1 MSMSQFVAEPDF
13 PYCRGCGH
21 HLIAR
26 NTVRALEALARDPL
40 DVVLVTD
47 IGCHGIVDRSFATH
61 TIHGLHG
68 RSVALGSGIAMGVPA
83 NKDIIVFLGDG
94 GATIGLQHILE
105 AARLNVDLT
114 VVVHNNML
122 YGMTGGQPSGLTP
135 CGFRTLITREG
146 SPHPHHDL
154 CQLAHEAGAPYA
166 RRVLGLGD
174 FSDAFREALT
184 TEGFALVEVLELC
197 TSYALKM
204 NPNLHLRQLAHQA
217 GYGPRLWLG
226 EKRPALRLTVQE
238 TQPSLLEPPEIK
250 QVDVRFTTPFRSR
263 MALVVSGS
271 AGEGAQ
277 RAAELFAQAAIACGL
292 HATKKGS
299 YPVTVG
305 VGFSTAEVIVSRDP
319 IIYHGID
326 DPDYV
331 VITSDDGLARSLERV
346 QMMSRGTVWIDQSL
360 DVPDTGA
367 EVRVRDFRGRA
378 GPRNAAILGLLT
390 FAQETR
396 VIPTEAMLAAIREST
411 IEEHIPDGL
420 PRSFD

>member
-1 MSMSQFVAEPDF
+1 MSQFVAEPDF

-174 FSDAFREALT
+174 FSDAFREAFT
-184 TEGFALVEVLELC
+184 AEGFALVEVLELC

-238 TQPSLLEPPEIK
+238 TQPSL
-250 QVDVRFTTPFRSR
+250 
-263 MALVVSGS
+263 
-271 AGEGAQ
+271 
-277 RAAELFAQAAIACGL
+277 
-292 HATKKGS
+292 
-299 YPVTVG
+299 
-305 VGFSTAEVIVSRDP
+305 
-319 IIYHGID
+319 
-326 DPDYV
+326 
-331 VITSDDGLARSLERV
+331 
-346 QMMSRGTVWIDQSL
+346 
-360 DVPDTGA
+360 
-367 EVRVRDFRGRA
+367 
-378 GPRNAAILGLLT
+378 
-390 FAQETR
+390 
-396 VIPTEAMLAAIREST
+396 
-411 IEEHIPDGL
+411 
-420 PRSFD
+420 